1 MSIQSLFHI
10 SDIHIRAGTSSASR
24 EDEYLSTFEHLFA
37 LLRSFQQIQDN
48 AAIIV
53 VTGDIFHHKHILGPS
68 GIDLAVH
75 LFKGLAQIATTVVIR
90 GNHDYRQD
98 MPDEKDLISAIIKYN
113 IPDLHYMNETGC
125 LEIDNVGFG
134 LIAIQDT
141 LLGGATA
148 GSVADPP
155 SLPDPSGFSEDVTH
169 RVALFHGE
177 VTKASLQSGYVRQS
191 KHTYPL
197 KKFEGYDLVLLGD
210 IHQQQVKVADPVAY
224 VGEACEDAEATAL
237 AVYKTR
243 KGSWGY
249 PSSLIQQN
257 YGEGMLGHGLLHW
270 NLADGTVTEYHVHND
285 YGFVPLTVD
294 AEGAIRIQ
302 VRKEGGIVAEH
313 LLATWVGEEVMEEPW
328 FPRKVRV
335 SVTGIGVRCTDATL
349 ERVKGV
355 LEAHGREVV
364 AIHPSYS
371 TAASHIQ
378 GVRRAGEGGEGGEG
392 EEDGEGEGDGDIASL
407 NSPDMWTQYILEQCE
422 DKVVREN
429 EGLWRDWFK
438 TPNLVLVPTVGVPAK
453 LTGTVTTVNEK
464 PFKAVQVFQRELDAF
479 QQEARQTATVS
490 LRYMEWS
497 WLFNFGPN
505 NHYNFQEMD
514 GRMAV
519 LNAKNGH
526 GKSNF
531 FETICV
537 ALFGQGF
544 PSREIMGYM
553 AAFLSNRLEKGAG
566 IRDARTFVVFAYQG
580 VEYSIERV
588 FEHRTDGRSVSYK
601 TVVLRREGVIEFQG
615 VNAVRTWVH
624 EHIGTVDTFLTTS
637 MLTQDGD
644 CNFFGK
650 SAAEQKDLIDHVFSL
665 KVIDELK
672 NFLDVASKAHGTVA
686 GHLQSYLSGAGAE
699 EGQGTLEDAE
709 GEVVRR
715 KGLLDETRLQLV
727 EAAGKW
733 SRYSRDTFTR
743 RGYASY
749 SEELEALEKEVGV
762 DGGNDVGGLEALK
775 EERMRLRMR
784 LEGLVTRIGGRARGG
799 VVSKPA
805 GEKRSAEQAVGRLRG
820 DWEREKGRGGLA
832 GLAGS
837 DKYTTAAECRAALDE
852 YKIWQEGWRRQ
863 GSLDVE
869 EVVDGALEEA
879 EARLGSLLDARPLPP
894 TRVVRGCVET
904 LQVMSLS
911 FDDRH
916 REVVALDQ
924 ALVDYD
930 AIAERWMRVTRKG
943 GGVGGGSG
951 GSGSGGGGSGGGGE
965 DGFFNPDCK
974 ACVGRKESLLQERK
988 TVQALIATMT
998 DRYGGRAEL
1007 VASGDEARKRFAV
1020 CVAAREDLAVIR
1032 ARDAY
1037 EVWTRQHKEAR
1048 ITVDHLTAIKRE
1060 EKAKRGLR
1068 ERYEQ
1073 ERVTWEEDVGAAV
1086 AGLDRCLKEA
1096 EALWTQWVAWDVA
1109 QAWAEHDAVTGH
1121 LRDVEGRVAEAE
1133 RCVRLVVLR
1142 GIVAAYPHF
1151 VLEQDL
1157 MGRKA
1162 DLEAA
1167 VRRAEE
1173 RLATVRRGYEVVGVR
1188 EALKKIEL
1196 RRDLLECL
1204 AHAIRGYTKWLYT
1217 ERLAPLIQGAVSGL
1231 LEGVCEERPLV
1242 LEAEW
1247 EDKARSFV
1255 WFLRDG
1261 TNRTVL
1267 QKASGFQRFIV
1278 GMAMRIA
1285 MSRLG
1290 ICRAEYKQFFIDEG
1304 FTACDG
1310 ENLEKAPA
1318 FLRSLLEGG
1327 SGLASGTSTF
1337 VKGYSSVVLATHLE
1351 ELKTCGDVQVGI
1363 ARDALSGVARVAV
1376 GTVRAAPSVPAD
1388 KAKRGRPKKA
1398 PAGEAKSEAKS
1409 EACV

>member
-1 MSIQSLFHI
+1 M
-10 SDIHIRAGTSSASR
+10 
-24 EDEYLSTFEHLFA
+24 
-37 LLRSFQQIQDN
+37 
-48 AAIIV
+48 
-53 VTGDIFHHKHILGPS
+53 
-68 GIDLAVH
+68 
-75 LFKGLAQIATTVVIR
+75 
-90 GNHDYRQD
+90 
-98 MPDEKDLISAIIKYN
+98 
-113 IPDLHYMNETGC
+113 
-125 LEIDNVGFG
+125 
-134 LIAIQDT
+134 
-141 LLGGATA
+141 
-148 GSVADPP
+148 
-155 SLPDPSGFSEDVTH
+155 
-169 RVALFHGE
+169 
-177 VTKASLQSGYVRQS
+177 
-191 KHTYPL
+191 
-197 KKFEGYDLVLLGD
+197 
-210 IHQQQVKVADPVAY
+210 
-224 VGEACEDAEATAL
+224 
-237 AVYKTR
+237 
-243 KGSWGY
+243 
-249 PSSLIQQN
+249 
-257 YGEGMLGHGLLHW
+257 
-270 NLADGTVTEYHVHND
+270 
-285 YGFVPLTVD
+285 
-294 AEGAIRIQ
+294 
-302 VRKEGGIVAEH
+302 
-313 LLATWVGEEVMEEPW
+313 
-328 FPRKVRV
+328 
-335 SVTGIGVRCTDATL
+335 
-349 ERVKGV
+349 
-355 LEAHGREVV
+355 
-364 AIHPSYS
+364 
-371 TAASHIQ
+371 
-378 GVRRAGEGGEGGEG
+378 
-392 EEDGEGEGDGDIASL
+392 
-407 NSPDMWTQYILEQCE
+407 
-422 DKVVREN
+422 
-429 EGLWRDWFK
+429 
-438 TPNLVLVPTVGVPAK
+438 
-453 LTGTVTTVNEK
+453 
-464 PFKAVQVFQRELDAF
+464 
-479 QQEARQTATVS
+479 
-490 LRYMEWS
+490 
-497 WLFNFGPN
+497 
-505 NHYNFQEMD
+505 
-514 GRMAV
+514 
-519 LNAKNGH
+519 
-526 GKSNF
+526 
-531 FETICV
+531 
-537 ALFGQGF
+537 
-544 PSREIMGYM
+544 
-553 AAFLSNRLEKGAG
+553 
-566 IRDARTFVVFAYQG
+566 
-580 VEYSIERV
+580 
-588 FEHRTDGRSVSYK
+588 
-601 TVVLRREGVIEFQG
+601 
-615 VNAVRTWVH
+615 
-624 EHIGTVDTFLTTS
+624 
-637 MLTQDGD
+637 
-644 CNFFGK
+644 
-650 SAAEQKDLIDHVFSL
+650 
-665 KVIDELK
+665 
-672 NFLDVASKAHGTVA
+672 
-686 GHLQSYLSGAGAE
+686 
-699 EGQGTLEDAE
+699 
-709 GEVVRR
+709 
-715 KGLLDETRLQLV
+715 
-727 EAAGKW
+727 
-733 SRYSRDTFTR
+733 
-743 RGYASY
+743 
-749 SEELEALEKEVGV
+749 
-762 DGGNDVGGLEALK
+762 
-775 EERMRLRMR
+775 
-784 LEGLVTRIGGRARGG
+784 
-799 VVSKPA
+799 
-805 GEKRSAEQAVGRLRG
+805 
-820 DWEREKGRGGLA
+820 
-832 GLAGS
+832 
-837 DKYTTAAECRAALDE
+837 
-852 YKIWQEGWRRQ
+852 
-863 GSLDVE
+863 
-869 EVVDGALEEA
+869 
-879 EARLGSLLDARPLPP
+879 
-894 TRVVRGCVET
+894 
-904 LQVMSLS
+904 
-911 FDDRH
+911 
-916 REVVALDQ
+916 
-924 ALVDYD
+924 
-930 AIAERWMRVTRKG
+930 
-943 GGVGGGSG
+943 
-951 GSGSGGGGSGGGGE
+951 
-965 DGFFNPDCK
+965 
-974 ACVGRKESLLQERK
+974 GRKESLLQERK